1 MPRGRASGIIA
12 LGAGGENTIQQFF
25 LSFSELRYN
34 DFEFNS
40 WQIRQHLRNWTRCYR
55 VMKFET
61 ARLHFISKV
70 FASRRGFSSKCK
82 CRAWTQATLESIN
95 DTLLVFQS
103 MALCHAHWVIS
114 QFCRLR
120 KMGWIVVFSFR
131 LVSGSYFLTAYI
143 RWDVILVAPKQKS
156 RLLPW
161 PVVKATIMI
170 VEVPKNISLNSSFN
184 QRFATIKMDHG

>member
-1 MPRGRASGIIA
+1 MANIFIFKCAEGGGRRGIIA
-12 LGAGGENTIQQFF
+12 LGRAGENTRQPFS

-40 WQIRQHLRNWTRCYR
+40 WQIRQHLRNWTRCYG
-55 VMKFET
+55 VMKFER

-70 FASRRGFSSKCK
+70 FASRRGCSACPSSSSCK

-131 LVSGSYFLTAYI
+131 LVSGSCFLTAYI
-143 RWDVILVAPKQKS
+143 RWDVILVAPKEKS
-156 RLLPW
+156 RLASGKSYHSWSPQKSITKGL
-161 PVVKATIMI
+161 VR
-170 VEVPKNISLNSSFN
+170 N
-184 QRFATIKMDHG
+184 

>member
-1 MPRGRASGIIA
+1 
-12 LGAGGENTIQQFF
+12 
-25 LSFSELRYN
+25 
-34 DFEFNS
+34 
-40 WQIRQHLRNWTRCYR
+40 
-55 VMKFET
+55 MKFET

-70 FASRRGFSSKCK
+70 FASRRGCSACPSSSSCK

-131 LVSGSYFLTAYI
+131 LVSGSCFLTAQA
-143 RWDVILVAPKQKS
+143 RSKHKMTGGAERVAHINSVS
-156 RLLPW
+156 RLKHTSWYMSDHYICLQYLLFL
-161 PVVKATIMI
+161 
-170 VEVPKNISLNSSFN
+170 SLIF
-184 QRFATIKMDHG
+184 RLC

>member
-1 MPRGRASGIIA
+1 MCRSGRRGFIA
-12 LGAGGENTIQQFF
+12 LGGGGEDTRQQFS

-55 VMKFET
+55 VMKFER

-70 FASRRGFSSKCK
+70 FASRRGCSACPSSSSCK

-95 DTLLVFQS
+95 NTLLVFQS
-103 MALCHAHWVIS
+103 MALCHARWVIS
-114 QFCRLR
+114 QFCSLR

-131 LVSGSYFLTAYI
+131 LVSGSCFLTAYI
-143 RWDVILVAPKQKS
+143 CWDVILVAPKEKS
-156 RLLPW
+156 RLIPW
-161 PVVKATIMI
+161 PVVKATI
-170 VEVPKNISLNSSFN
+170 VEVPKNPSLNSWFN
-184 QRFATIKMDHG
+184 QRF

>member
-1 MPRGRASGIIA
+1 MSRGGGRRGFIA
-12 LGAGGENTIQQFF
+12 LGGGGENTRQQFS
-25 LSFSELRYN
+25 LSFSELRNN

-40 WQIRQHLRNWTRCYR
+40 WQIRRHLRNWTRCYG
-55 VMKFET
+55 VMKFER

-70 FASRRGFSSKCK
+70 FASRRGCSACPSSSSCK

-131 LVSGSYFLTAYI
+131 LVSGSCFLTAQA
-143 RWDVILVAPKQKS
+143 RSKH
-156 RLLPW
+156 
-161 PVVKATIMI
+161 
-170 VEVPKNISLNSSFN
+170 
-184 QRFATIKMDHG
+184 KMTGGGWASGPH